1 MLINSGP
8 LSLASEEFIPVGSEV
23 VPNLDKV
30 PSSTSSPDVVD
41 ARAGS
46 QNDKKSD
53 STNYDDKEV
62 NVQDGKAEDHHYAP
76 DMNLPVSS
84 KESDKLL
91 NSKESLPTT
100 EKQTAQSQI
109 PTPGVNAVSE
119 EANNHGADAAEN
131 VVNHDKDDHLS
142 GIPKDSSSEVD
153 LSKSPIDRN
162 NSETDSINFA
172 TLGNDSVHNQ
182 TRDSLESEIPSIPT
196 KVEPPAP
203 SASVVHPSATQKEE
217 EPIPSFME
225 WAQIQQQK
233 LHESNQANGITGSG
247 QANGQNGHRTPNSG
261 SSQQNKSSLTGH
273 QAVEVKSRK
282 ESNAKNFASPDCGA
296 KVIQSNPESQNA
308 NGVLSSSHDEY
319 MLNK

>member
-1 MLINSGP
+1 M
-8 LSLASEEFIPVGSEV
+8 
-23 VPNLDKV
+23 
-30 PSSTSSPDVVD
+30 
-41 ARAGS
+41 
-46 QNDKKSD
+46 
-53 STNYDDKEV
+53 
-62 NVQDGKAEDHHYAP
+62 
-76 DMNLPVSS
+76 
-84 KESDKLL
+84 
-91 NSKESLPTT
+91 NSKDSLPTT

-109 PTPGVNAVSE
+109 PTPGVNAASE
-119 EANNHGADAAEN
+119 DANNHGADAGEN

-142 GIPKDSSSEVD
+142 GIPMDSPNEVD

-162 NSETDSINFA
+162 ISEADSTNFA
-172 TLGNDSVHNQ
+172 TLANDSVRNQ
-182 TRDSLESEIPSIPT
+182 TSDSLESEIPSIPT
-196 KVEPPAP
+196 KAEPPAS
-203 SASVVHPSATQKEE
+203 SASVVPSATQKED

-233 LHESNQANGITGSG
+233 LHDSNQANGITGSG

-273 QAVEVKSRK
+273 QAAEVKSRK